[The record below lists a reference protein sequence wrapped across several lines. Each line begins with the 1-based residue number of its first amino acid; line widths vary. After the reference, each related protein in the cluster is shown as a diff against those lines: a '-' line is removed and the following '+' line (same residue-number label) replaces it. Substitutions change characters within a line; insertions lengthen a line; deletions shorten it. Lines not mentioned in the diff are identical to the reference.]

1 MNITPQELV
10 SSTLQPNLAPEGAEE
25 EVMEA
30 AAPAMGSGNG
40 LKHSSGMLSL
50 FVAACGNAV
59 SVTEVENPL
68 LHNSEP
74 VEIVGAI
81 GEGSEAGF
89 LGLGLGILRGSKS
102 PRQGHMPQAGCLEF
116 PVSFRL
122 LM

>member
-1 MNITPQELV
+1 MSITPQELV

-40 LKHSSGMLSL
+40 LKHRSGMLSL

-89 LGLGLGILRGSKS
+89 WGLGLECFEVLSLPGRGTCLKQVAWSFLS
-102 PRQGHMPQAGCLEF
+102 RSGC
-116 PVSFRL
+116 
-122 LM
+122 